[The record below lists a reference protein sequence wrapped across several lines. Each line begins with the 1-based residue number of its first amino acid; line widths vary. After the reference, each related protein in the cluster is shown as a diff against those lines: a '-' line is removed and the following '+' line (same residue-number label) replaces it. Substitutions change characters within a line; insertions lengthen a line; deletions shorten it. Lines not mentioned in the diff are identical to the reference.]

1 MALRKNKNHLID
13 VFGNTINGSD
23 TFSKFLGLQ
32 MWLNLKYYTN
42 QLYNFKSMRYT
53 IGITGQ
59 NELIDQKRNVITIR
73 PGRQTA
79 IKVIPRLVRTSAAHN
94 NLGVDQRRCKLL
106 EERDG
111 LQFVTNFTRL
121 GCETDCAIQKAISIC
136 KCLPWQYPNNFTTW
150 PLCDMFQSHCFNEI
164 MSVENN
170 YLGCKFRCLKDCQET
185 EYIVLPAVY
194 PINYLE
200 ACHPTS
206 FLYKHF
212 QHNLR
217 KHFAFLNYKILVK
230 DGIIPPDM
238 SYGLSNGTL
247 CREYFENYVAFVTV
261 DGPTSAVILTERDK
275 SFFFYDVLST
285 LGGHFGLFAG
295 MSLLGIAEVGILLIT
310 IVYRICEKSW
320 TPFQTIREI
329 DEPNYDEK
337 IQRMACSIEVSN
349 SDV

>member
-1 MALRKNKNHLID
+1 
-13 VFGNTINGSD
+13 
-23 TFSKFLGLQ
+23 
-32 MWLNLKYYTN
+32 MWLNMKHYTN

-79 IKVIPRLVRTSAAHN
+79 IKVIPRLVRTSADYN

-111 LQFVTNFTRL
+111 LQFVTNYTRL

-150 PLCDMFQSHCFNEI
+150 PLCDMFQSHCFEEV

-212 QHNLR
+212 QHNLK

-295 MSLLGIAEVGILLIT
+295 MSLLGIAEVVILLIT

-320 TPFQTIREI
+320 TPLQTISETE
-329 DEPNYDEK
+329 EPNYDEK
-337 IQRMACSIEVSN
+337 IQRMTCIIEVSN
-349 SDV
+349 SNVYLTFHTESICILLI